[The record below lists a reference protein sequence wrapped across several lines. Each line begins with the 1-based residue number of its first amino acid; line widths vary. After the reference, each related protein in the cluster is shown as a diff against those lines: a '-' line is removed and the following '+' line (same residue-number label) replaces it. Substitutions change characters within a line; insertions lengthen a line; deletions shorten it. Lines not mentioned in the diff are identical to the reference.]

1 MAAISPRVHIGNVK
15 KNCEEILKFYKEYV
29 AKADLLVTPE
39 LSMTGYTCQDLFF
52 NQNLLVSVKKQLVAL
67 AKATKEYGKQGAALI
82 VGFPFEKTENY
93 LIVQHYCIMEKL
105 SP

>member
-1 MAAISPRVHIGNVK
+1 MKHLFRVAAISPRVHIGNVK

-52 NQNLLVSVKKQLVAL
+52 NCFRK
-67 AKATKEYGKQGAALI
+67 KATGS
-82 VGFPFEKTENY
+82 V
-93 LIVQHYCIMEKL
+93 
-105 SP
+105 S